1 MRLHCL
7 QHVPFEGLGTIAD
20 WAAQREHTTTFTRFY
35 ENDALPFLEAV
46 DMLVILGGPMGVY
59 SERDL
64 PWLAAEKSFIEQAIA
79 ADKIVVGVCLGA
91 QLIAEVL
98 GGRVYRHTQPEI
110 GWWPLHLTETG
121 QTHTLTQGTPP
132 TFTTFHWHHDTYDL
146 PNGCINLAISQAC
159 AQQMFIYGNKVLG
172 LQFHAEATQ
181 RSVWEMIEKDAAQ
194 WPRGLFVQSP
204 EEILAIPQFF
214 DLNQWLLFSW
224 LDEIA
229 MNYQIQ

>member
-20 WAAQREHTTTFTRFY
+20 WAAQRKYTTTFTQFY
-35 ENDALPFLEAV
+35 ENDPLPSLEAV

-64 PWLAAEKSFIEQAIA
+64 PWLAAEKSFIGQAIA

-98 GGRVYRHTQPEI
+98 GGRVYRHAQPEI
-110 GWWPLHLTETG
+110 GWWPLHLTAVG
-121 QTHTLTQGTPP
+121 QTHALMQGTPP

-146 PNGCINLAISQAC
+146 RGGINLATSEAC
-159 AQQMFIYGNKVLG
+159 AQQMFVYGNNVLG
-172 LQFHAEATQ
+172 LQFHAEVTQ
-181 RSVWEMIEKDAAQ
+181 QAVREMMAGDAAH
-194 WPRGLFVQSP
+194 WPRGAFVQLP
-204 EEILAIPQFF
+204 EEILAEEQFF
-214 DLNQWLLFSW
+214 DLNRQLLFSW
-224 LDEIA
+224 LDRLVA
-229 MNYQIQ
+229 QSSDA